1 MNESSER
8 AGQDT
13 LISSLLHTSRRL
25 CSLCTASNFILHI
38 FSLSPPAL
46 HELYKQGLQTCVK
59 PRITQDPAFVLPPVL
74 LDKMQDAHDKIAAE
88 AHDDLAVFIQAMSTN
103 SVKGPAGQA
112 AKPEVKVLS
121 SWTIGAGDA
130 VEENEECV
138 GVHGAIFCEGV
149 ADAVE
154 MSATDPA
161 HNSSFKGLM
170 KECKKL
176 HGNEMLG
183 CGQQVPLGVS

>member
-1 MNESSER
+1 MNM
-8 AGQDT
+8 
-13 LISSLLHTSRRL
+13 
-25 CSLCTASNFILHI
+25 C
-38 FSLSPPAL
+38 
-46 HELYKQGLQTCVK
+46 YKQGRQTCVT
-59 PRITQDPAFVLPPVL
+59 PTCITQDPAFVLDPWVL
-74 LDKMQDAHDKIAAE
+74 AKIQDAHDKIAVA
-88 AHDDLAVFIQAMSTN
+88 ADDDLAVLINAMSWN
-103 SVKGPAGQA
+103 SVEGPAGQA
-112 AKPEVKVLS
+112 AKAETRVVS
-121 SWTIGAGDA
+121 SWTIIGGAGDA
-130 VEENEECV
+130 VEDNEERV

-176 HGNEMLG
+176 HGNEKLG